1 MLMRTG
7 GQWDQ
12 RLEELL
18 VCLNERWGCLGLGLG
33 LWSLVVFSG
42 RTRYYYIPSTT
53 ATRSIL
59 ICFVERMFPSFD
71 ASCCL
76 EPPIYVTITIDTS
89 IGDERK
95 IRGCGF
101 RLTTCSPY
109 VEEHEVILVQDR
121 LLCYVNVAV
130 IYNRNSSNRLAYAN
144 LSSPTRT
151 SSMDEPNQRLD
162 G

>member
-1 MLMRTG
+1 MWLFRVRVGVMEFCCFSRKN
-7 GQWDQ
+7 
-12 RLEELL
+12 EILL
-18 VCLNERWGCLGLGLG
+18 YR
-33 LWSLVVFSG
+33 
-42 RTRYYYIPSTT
+42 STT
-53 ATRSIL
+53 TKRLIL
-59 ICFVERMFPSFD
+59 ICFVERMFSSFD

-95 IRGCGF
+95 TRGCSF
-101 RLTTCSPY
+101 RLATCSPY